1 MATTCATS
9 AVPFVRPEPRR
20 SILWR
25 ITEQLVEG
33 VAALRREIAIR
44 RAIRDLSGASEA
56 MLRDIGLSPG
66 EIENAARN
74 GRPRPRA

>member
-9 AVPFVRPEPRR
+9 AVPFVRAEPRR
-20 SILWR
+20 SVLGR
-25 ITEQLVEG
+25 VAEQFVE
-33 VAALRREIAIR
+33 AAATLRREIAIR
-44 RAIRDLSGASEA
+44 RAVRDLSGASEA

-66 EIENAARN
+66 EIEDAARN